1 MTKSRLK
8 SLIFGRFAPVN
19 KKKIKIYKAVCIQ
32 PSLCTVD
39 VQDHVVR
46 VVYLIIATSL
56 STALSFLV
64 KHIFH
69 LFGVSCA
76 GASEVSS
83 KNRKNRTIHG
93 MLKVHM
99 GA

>member
-1 MTKSRLK
+1 MFRT
-8 SLIFGRFAPVN
+8 I
-19 KKKIKIYKAVCIQ
+19 
-32 PSLCTVD
+32 
-39 VQDHVVR
+39 HVVR

-64 KHIFH
+64 KRIFH

-83 KNRKNRTIHG
+83 KHRTIHG